1 MSSDWFKGGYVIGS
15 ATWDLK
21 TSPGIA
27 LLGELD
33 MRGRCLQY
41 PLPTFPM
48 LVDEDVVPGCHDG
61 RHSHTLRMVDGG
73 GEQVL
78 IDLAEWLNLLC
89 N

>member
-21 TSPGIA
+21 MSPGIA

-48 LVDEDVVPGCHDG
+48 LVDED
-61 RHSHTLRMVDGG
+61 MVDGG